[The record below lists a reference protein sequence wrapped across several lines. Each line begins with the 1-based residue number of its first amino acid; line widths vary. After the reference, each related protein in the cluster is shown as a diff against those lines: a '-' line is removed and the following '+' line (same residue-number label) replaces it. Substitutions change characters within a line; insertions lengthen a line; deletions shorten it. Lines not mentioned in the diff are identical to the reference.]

1 MSSLKS
7 KIVFVKDRPGH
18 DFRYAL
24 DSKKIKAKLKWKSK
38 TNIDSGLN
46 KTINW
51 YINNQSYYKN
61 KNLRNFTKRFGIA
74 K

>member
-1 MSSLKS
+1 M
-7 KIVFVKDRPGH
+7 
-18 DFRYAL
+18 
-24 DSKKIKAKLKWKSK
+24 KLKWKSK
-38 TNIDSGLN
+38 TGIDIGLH